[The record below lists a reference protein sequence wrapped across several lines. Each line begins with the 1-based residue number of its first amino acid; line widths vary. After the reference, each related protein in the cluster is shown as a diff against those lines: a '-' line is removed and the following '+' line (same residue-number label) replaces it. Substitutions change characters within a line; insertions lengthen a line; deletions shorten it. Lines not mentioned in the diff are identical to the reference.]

1 MHIRPIV
8 KVHLSSTT
16 ATVQILIHTAHD
28 YMNSLRQLNCDAQ
41 GHITAKG
48 LELLPAKDEALVHLV
63 GVNDALQ
70 HPGLQTLHC
79 LGKTFWGVDVGPDLV
94 EGMGLVCGGGGVG
107 LQPGAVLMGVQLHT
121 HMVNC
126 IWHILLALH
135 NASTDFFH
143 HSRSP
148 AFVSI

>member
-1 MHIRPIV
+1 V
-8 KVHLSSTT
+8 NDLTHL
-16 ATVQILIHTAHD
+16 H
-28 YMNSLRQLNCDAQ
+28 CDAQ
-41 GHITAKG
+41 AYITAKS

-79 LGKTFWGVDVGPDLV
+79 LGKTFWGVDVGPNLV
-94 EGMGLVCGGGGVG
+94 EGMGLVCRGGGMR

-121 HMVNC
+121 HMVNS

-135 NASTDFFH
+135 NANKVLLH
-143 HSRSP
+143 HLWRPQLLS
-148 AFVSI
+148 ACDADE

>member
-1 MHIRPIV
+1 M
-8 KVHLSSTT
+8 
-16 ATVQILIHTAHD
+16 
-28 YMNSLRQLNCDAQ
+28 
-41 GHITAKG
+41 TAKG
-48 LELLPAKDEALVHLV
+48 SELLPAKDETLVHLV

-94 EGMGLVCGGGGVG
+94 KGMGLVCGGGGIR

-135 NASTDFFH
+135 SAKKVLLHCLWS
-143 HSRSP
+143 S
-148 AFVSI
+148 ACVSI